1 MRAMMMMMSL
11 DLGES
16 YEDVDAH
23 RKRSK
28 ERARERAVLR
38 SVRDDARRVHRA
50 TARTRVVIDRREV
63 APTRNDE
70 TRERPT
76 RTRNVTVQRRAIEDA
91 TDDAASERARTNEEK
106 FPRLVLALT
115 PCLARER

>member
-1 MRAMMMMMSL
+1 MRAMMSL

-38 SVRDDARRVHRA
+38 SVRDDARRLNVSIER
-50 TARTRVVIDRREV
+50 RLERV
-63 APTRNDE
+63 
-70 TRERPT
+70 
-76 RTRNVTVQRRAIEDA
+76 
-91 TDDAASERARTNEEK
+91 S
-106 FPRLVLALT
+106 
-115 PCLARER
+115 